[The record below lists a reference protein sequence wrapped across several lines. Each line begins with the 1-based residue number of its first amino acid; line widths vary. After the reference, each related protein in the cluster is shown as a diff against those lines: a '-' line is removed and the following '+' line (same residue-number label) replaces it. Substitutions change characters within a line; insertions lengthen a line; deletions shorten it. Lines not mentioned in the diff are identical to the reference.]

1 MSISHPD
8 LNPDLLSADE
18 IKAIRRLAA
27 AKKGHMDPEET
38 MAAADQDNPAAPGG
52 YAKGGVVRHA
62 SGNKVGAYHGKDKNF
77 AKKAW

>member
-1 MSISHPD
+1 MSD
-8 LNPDLLSADE
+8 DTTTLTLDE
-18 IKAIRRLAA
+18 LRAIRAKAA
-27 AKKGHMDPEET
+27 ARKGKISPDEMLEMDRDP
-38 MAAADQDNPAAPGG
+38 